1 MIDEQDDPE
10 FLKEQ
15 QEASGLVRAM
25 GRASVKLAESPID
38 KKLLSKMGP
47 NALAG
52 AHIMRSIELML
63 MKGEDV
69 AATFRLHKEMVEVLH
84 RAMADILRMAEA
96 DREARR
102 H

>member
-1 MIDEQDDPE
+1 MNEQDDPE

-25 GRASVKLAESPID
+25 GRASVKLAESPVE

-52 AHIMRSIELML
+52 AHIMRSVELML
-63 MKGEDV
+63 MQGNDLE
-69 AATFRLHKEMVEVLH
+69 ATFSQHREMVEVLH
-84 RAMADILRMAEA
+84 RAMADILAMA
-96 DREARR
+96 DARR
-102 H
+102 LVQH

>member
-1 MIDEQDDPE
+1 MNDPE

-15 QEASGLVRAM
+15 EEALGLVKAM
-25 GRASVKLAESPID
+25 GRASVKLAESPVD

-52 AHIMRSIELML
+52 AHIMRSVELML
-63 MKGEDV
+63 MQGLSVED
-69 AATFRLHKEMVEVLH
+69 TFSQHRQMVETLH
-84 RAMADILRMAEA
+84 HAMSDMLATAKA
-96 DREARR
+96 QR